1 MPSAFTMVL
10 NGIDRIRDFDSL
22 FKGKRLGIITSRS
35 GLSTNFIPSW
45 NILAERYTVRAVFAP
60 EHGLYGCEDAGAMWE
75 SEHKSV
81 AGIPLYSL
89 YRQDGQDFKPDMLTD
104 IDTLVYDIQ
113 DVGARFYTY
122 ISTLILAMRAASA
135 HGKTVIVLDRP
146 NPLGGI
152 KTEGNI
158 VKKNFESFI
167 GMYPLCI
174 RYGLTAGELARLV
187 HTEEQLCCP
196 LHIVPM
202 GHWHRDMLF
211 PETGRVWIPPSP
223 NLPHFDNTLAYP
235 GTALFEGTDV
245 SEGRG
250 TANPFTL
257 IGAPYIDAEKLA
269 AAMNAARLPGVH
281 FLPAGFTPSASK
293 YAGEACRGV
302 QLLITAPHTFEP
314 VKTGITLLFAIK
326 TAYSDDF
333 RFLPPAAGSVSA
345 SIEWLG
351 GDSLLRTADSA
362 AEVCSI
368 FEKEA
373 EVFYRRIRPFFIY
386 S

>member
-1 MPSAFTMVL
+1 MIL
-10 NGIDRIRDFDSL
+10 NGIDRICDFDSL
-22 FKGKRLGIITSRS
+22 FKGKKLGVITSLS
-35 GLSTNFIPSW
+35 GLSKDFIPSW
-45 NILAERYTVRAVFAP
+45 KILAGRYTVRALFAP
-60 EHGLYGCEDAGAMWE
+60 EHGLYGCEDAGAVWE
-75 SEHKSV
+75 GENTSV

-89 YRQDGQDFKPDMLTD
+89 YRQDGQDFKPAMLAD

-113 DVGARFYTY
+113 DVGVRFYTY

-135 HGKTVIVLDRP
+135 QGKDFIILDRP

-158 VKKNFESFI
+158 VKKDFESFVGI
-167 GMYPLCI
+167 YPLCI
-174 RYGLTAGELARLV
+174 RYGLTAAELARMV
-187 HTEEQLCCP
+187 HTEEQLRCP
-196 LHIVPM
+196 LHIVSM
-202 GHWHRDMLF
+202 EHWRRDMLF
-211 PETGRVWIPPSP
+211 TETGRVWIPPSP

-257 IGAPYIDAEKLA
+257 IGAPYIEGEKLA
-269 AAMNAARLPGVH
+269 DTMNAAGLRGVH
-281 FLPAGFTPSASK
+281 FLPARFTPSASK
-293 YAGEACRGV
+293 YAGVPCFGV
-302 QLLITAPHTFEP
+302 QLFITDYHTFEP
-314 VKTGITLLFAIK
+314 VKTGVTLLFAVK
-326 TAYSDDF
+326 TAYPDDF
-333 RFLPPAAGSVSA
+333 RFLPPAEGNISA
-345 SIEWLG
+345 SIDRLG
-351 GDSLLRTADSA
+351 GDSLLRTASSL

-373 EVFYRRIRPFFIY
+373 EAFYRHIRPFFIY

>member
-1 MPSAFTMVL
+1 MVL

-22 FKGKRLGIITSRS
+22 FKEKKLGVITSQS
-35 GLSTNFIPSW
+35 GLSKDFTPSW
-45 NILAERYTVRAVFAP
+45 KILAERYTVSALFAP
-60 EHGLYGCEDAGAMWE
+60 EHGLYGCEDAGTVWE
-75 SEHKSV
+75 GENKSV
-81 AGIPLYSL
+81 SGIPLYSL
-89 YRQDGQDFKPDMLTD
+89 YRQDGQDFKPNMLTD

-113 DVGARFYTY
+113 DVGVRFYTY

-135 HGKTVIVLDRP
+135 HGKDFIILDRP

-158 VKKNFESFI
+158 VKKDFESFV

-174 RYGLTAGELARLV
+174 RYGLTAAELARMV
-187 HTEEQLCCP
+187 HSEEQLRCP

-202 GHWHRDMLF
+202 EHWHRDMLF
-211 PETGRVWIPPSP
+211 TETGRVWIPPSP

-235 GTALFEGTDV
+235 GTALFESTDV

-257 IGAPYIDAEKLA
+257 IGAPYIDAEQLA
-269 AAMNAARLPGVH
+269 DTMNAAGLRGVH
-281 FLPAGFTPSASK
+281 FLPARFTPSASK
-293 YAGEACRGV
+293 YVGVLCFGV
-302 QLLITAPHTFEP
+302 QLFITDYHTFEP
-314 VKTGITLLFAIK
+314 VKTGVTLLFAVK
-326 TAYSDDF
+326 TAYPDDF
-333 RFLPPAAGSVSA
+333 RFLPPAERNILA
-345 SIEWLG
+345 SIDRLG
-351 GDSLLRTADSA
+351 GDSLLRTASSA

-373 EVFYRRIRPFFIY
+373 ESFYRHIRPFFIY

>member
-1 MPSAFTMVL
+1 MVL

-22 FKGKRLGIITSRS
+22 FKEKKLGVITSQS
-35 GLSTNFIPSW
+35 GLSKDFTPSW
-45 NILAERYTVRAVFAP
+45 KILAERYTVSALFAP
-60 EHGLYGCEDAGAMWE
+60 EHGLYGCEDAGTVWE
-75 SEHKSV
+75 GENKSV
-81 AGIPLYSL
+81 SGIPLYSL
-89 YRQDGQDFKPDMLTD
+89 YRQDGQDFKPNMLTD

-113 DVGARFYTY
+113 DVGVRFYTY

-135 HGKTVIVLDRP
+135 HGKDFIILDRP

-158 VKKNFESFI
+158 VKKDFESFV

-174 RYGLTAGELARLV
+174 RYGLTAAELARMV
-187 HTEEQLCCP
+187 HSEEQLRCP

-202 GHWHRDMLF
+202 EHWRRDMLF
-211 PETGRVWIPPSP
+211 TETGRVWIPPSL

-257 IGAPYIDAEKLA
+257 IGAPYIDAEQLA
-269 AAMNAARLPGVH
+269 DTMNAAGLRGVH
-281 FLPAGFTPSASK
+281 FLPARFTPSASK
-293 YAGEACRGV
+293 YVGVLCFGV
-302 QLLITAPHTFEP
+302 QLFITDYHTFEP
-314 VKTGITLLFAIK
+314 VKTGVTLLFAVK
-326 TAYSDDF
+326 TAYPDDF
-333 RFLPPAAGSVSA
+333 RFLPPAERNILA
-345 SIEWLG
+345 SIDRLG
-351 GDSLLRTADSA
+351 GDSLLRTASSA

-368 FEKEA
+368 FEKGA
-373 EVFYRRIRPFFIY
+373 ESFYRHIRPFFIY

>member
-1 MPSAFTMVL
+1 MVL
-10 NGIDRIRDFDSL
+10 NGIDRICDFDSL
-22 FKGKRLGIITSRS
+22 FKGKKLGVITSLS
-35 GLSTNFIPSW
+35 GLSKDFTPSW
-45 NILAERYTVRAVFAP
+45 KILAERYTVRALFAP
-60 EHGLYGCEDAGAMWE
+60 EHGLYGCEDAGTVWE
-75 SEHKSV
+75 GENKSV
-81 AGIPLYSL
+81 SGIPLYSL

-113 DVGARFYTY
+113 DAGVRFYTY

-135 HGKTVIVLDRP
+135 HGKAVIILDRP
-146 NPLGGI
+146 NPLGGV

-158 VKKNFESFI
+158 VKKDFESFV

-174 RYGLTAGELARLV
+174 RYGLTAAELARMV
-187 HTEEQLCCP
+187 HTEEQLRCP

-202 GHWHRDMLF
+202 EHWRRNMLF
-211 PETGRVWIPPSP
+211 TETGRVWIPPSP

-235 GTALFEGTDV
+235 GTALFEGTNV

-250 TANPFTL
+250 TAYPFTL
-257 IGAPYIDAEKLA
+257 IGAPYIDAEALA
-269 AAMNAARLPGVH
+269 GTLNAVGLRGVH
-281 FLPAGFTPSASK
+281 FLPARFTPSASK
-293 YAGEACRGV
+293 YVGVPCRGV
-302 QLLITAPHTFEP
+302 QLLITDYRAFEP
-314 VKTGITLLFAIK
+314 VKTGVTLLFAVK
-326 TAYSDDF
+326 TTYPDDF
-333 RFLPPAAGSVSA
+333 RFLPAADGSISA
-345 SIEWLG
+345 PIDRLG
-351 GDSLLRTADSA
+351 GDSLLRTAASA

>member
-1 MPSAFTMVL
+1 MIL
-10 NGIDRIRDFDSL
+10 NGIDRICDFDSL
-22 FKGKRLGIITSRS
+22 FKGKKLGVITSLS
-35 GLSTNFIPSW
+35 GLSKDFIPSW
-45 NILAERYTVRAVFAP
+45 KILAGRYTVRALFAP
-60 EHGLYGCEDAGAMWE
+60 EHGLYGCEDAGAVWE
-75 SEHKSV
+75 GENTSV

-89 YRQDGQDFKPDMLTD
+89 YRQDGQDFKPAMLAD

-113 DVGARFYTY
+113 DVGVRFYTY

-135 HGKTVIVLDRP
+135 QGKDFIILDRP

-158 VKKNFESFI
+158 VKKDFESFV

-174 RYGLTAGELARLV
+174 RYGLTAAELARMV
-187 HTEEQLCCP
+187 HTEEQLRCP
-196 LHIVPM
+196 LHIVSM
-202 GHWHRDMLF
+202 EHWRRDMLF
-211 PETGRVWIPPSP
+211 TETGRVWIPPSP

-257 IGAPYIDAEKLA
+257 IGAPYIEGEKLA
-269 AAMNAARLPGVH
+269 DTMNAAGLRGVH
-281 FLPAGFTPSASK
+281 FLPARFTPSASK
-293 YAGEACRGV
+293 YAGVPCFGV
-302 QLLITAPHTFEP
+302 QLFITDYHTFEP
-314 VKTGITLLFAIK
+314 VKTGVTLLFAVK
-326 TAYSDDF
+326 TAYPDDF
-333 RFLPPAAGSVSA
+333 RFLPPAEGNISA
-345 SIEWLG
+345 SIDRLG
-351 GDSLLRTADSA
+351 GDSLLRTASSSV
-362 AEVCSI
+362 EVCSI

-373 EVFYRRIRPFFIY
+373 EVFYRHIRPFFIY

>member
-1 MPSAFTMVL
+1 MVL

-22 FKGKRLGIITSRS
+22 FKEKKLGVITSQS
-35 GLSTNFIPSW
+35 GLSKDFTPSW
-45 NILAERYTVRAVFAP
+45 KILAERYTVSALFAP
-60 EHGLYGCEDAGAMWE
+60 EHGLYGCEDAGTVWE
-75 SEHKSV
+75 GENKSV
-81 AGIPLYSL
+81 SGIPLYSL

-113 DVGARFYTY
+113 DVGVRFYTY

-135 HGKTVIVLDRP
+135 HGKDFIILDRP

-158 VKKNFESFI
+158 VKKDFESFV

-174 RYGLTAGELARLV
+174 RYGLTVAELARMV
-187 HTEEQLCCP
+187 HTEEQLRCP

-202 GHWHRDMLF
+202 EHWCRDMLF
-211 PETGRVWIPPSP
+211 TETGRVWIPPSP

-257 IGAPYIDAEKLA
+257 IGAPYIDAEQLA
-269 AAMNAARLPGVH
+269 DTMNAAGLRGVH
-281 FLPAGFTPSASK
+281 FLPARFTPSASK
-293 YAGEACRGV
+293 YVGVLCFGV
-302 QLLITAPHTFEP
+302 QLFITDYHTFEP
-314 VKTGITLLFAIK
+314 VKTGVTLLFAVK
-326 TAYSDDF
+326 TAYLDDF
-333 RFLPPAAGSVSA
+333 RFLPPAEGNILA
-345 SIEWLG
+345 SIDRLG
-351 GDSLLRTADSA
+351 GDSLLRTASSA

-373 EVFYRRIRPFFIY
+373 ESFYRHIRPFFIY

>member
-1 MPSAFTMVL
+1 MVL

-22 FKGKRLGIITSRS
+22 FKEKKLGVITSQS
-35 GLSTNFIPSW
+35 GLSKDFTPSW
-45 NILAERYTVRAVFAP
+45 KILAERYTVSALFAP
-60 EHGLYGCEDAGAMWE
+60 EHGLYGCEDAGTVWE
-75 SEHKSV
+75 GENKSV
-81 AGIPLYSL
+81 SGIPLYSL
-89 YRQDGQDFKPDMLTD
+89 YRQDGQDFKPNMLTD

-113 DVGARFYTY
+113 DVGVRFYTY

-135 HGKTVIVLDRP
+135 HGKDFIILDRP

-158 VKKNFESFI
+158 VKKDFESFV

-174 RYGLTAGELARLV
+174 RYGLTAAELARMV
-187 HTEEQLCCP
+187 HSEEQLRCP

-202 GHWHRDMLF
+202 EDWRRDMLF
-211 PETGRVWIPPSP
+211 TETDRVWIPPSP

-257 IGAPYIDAEKLA
+257 IGAPYIEAEKLA
-269 AAMNAARLPGVH
+269 DTMNAAELRGVH
-281 FLPAGFTPSASK
+281 FLPVRFTPSASK
-293 YAGEACRGV
+293 YAGVPCRGV
-302 QLLITAPHTFEP
+302 QLFITDYHTFEP
-314 VKTGITLLFAIK
+314 VKTGVTLLFAVK
-326 TAYSDDF
+326 TAYPDDF
-333 RFLPPAAGSVSA
+333 RFLPPAERNISA
-345 SIEWLG
+345 SIDRLG
-351 GDSLLRTADSA
+351 GDSLLRTASSA

-373 EVFYRRIRPFFIY
+373 EAFYRHIRPFFIY

>member
-1 MPSAFTMVL
+1 MVL

-22 FKGKRLGIITSRS
+22 FKGKKLGVITSQS
-35 GLSTNFIPSW
+35 GLSKDFTPSW
-45 NILAERYTVRAVFAP
+45 KILAERYTVSALFAP
-60 EHGLYGCEDAGAMWE
+60 EHGLYGCEDAGTVWE
-75 SEHKSV
+75 GENKSV
-81 AGIPLYSL
+81 SGIPLYSL
-89 YRQDGQDFKPDMLTD
+89 YRQDGQDFKPNMLTD

-113 DVGARFYTY
+113 DVGVRFYTY

-135 HGKTVIVLDRP
+135 HGKDFIILDRP

-158 VKKNFESFI
+158 VKKDFESFV

-174 RYGLTAGELARLV
+174 RYGLTVAELARMV
-187 HTEEQLCCP
+187 HTEEQLRCP

-202 GHWHRDMLF
+202 EHWHRDMLF
-211 PETGRVWIPPSP
+211 TETGRVWIPPSP

-257 IGAPYIDAEKLA
+257 IGAPYIDAEQLA
-269 AAMNAARLPGVH
+269 DTMNAAGLRGVH
-281 FLPAGFTPSASK
+281 FLPARFTPSASK
-293 YAGEACRGV
+293 YVGVLCFGV
-302 QLLITAPHTFEP
+302 QLFITDYHTFEP
-314 VKTGITLLFAIK
+314 VKTGVTLLFAVK
-326 TAYSDDF
+326 TAYPDDF
-333 RFLPPAAGSVSA
+333 RFLPPAEGNILA
-345 SIEWLG
+345 SIDRLG
-351 GDSLLRTADSA
+351 GDSLLRTASSA

-373 EVFYRRIRPFFIY
+373 EAFYRHIRPFFIY

>member
-1 MPSAFTMVL
+1 MVL
-10 NGIDRIRDFDSL
+10 NGIDRLRDFDSL
-22 FKGKRLGIITSRS
+22 FKGKKLGVITSQS
-35 GLSTNFIPSW
+35 GLSKDFTPSW
-45 NILAERYTVRAVFAP
+45 KILAERYTVSALFAP
-60 EHGLYGCEDAGAMWE
+60 EHGLYGCEDAGTVWE
-75 SEHKSV
+75 GENTSV
-81 AGIPLYSL
+81 SGIPLYSL

-113 DVGARFYTY
+113 DVGVRFYTY

-135 HGKTVIVLDRP
+135 HGKAVILLDRP

-158 VKKNFESFI
+158 VKKDFESFV

-174 RYGLTAGELARLV
+174 RYGLTAAELARMV
-187 HTEEQLCCP
+187 HTEEQLRCP

-202 GHWHRDMLF
+202 AQWRRDMLF
-211 PETGRVWIPPSP
+211 TETGRVWIPPSP

-257 IGAPYIDAEKLA
+257 IGAPYIEAEKLA
-269 AAMNAARLPGVH
+269 DTMNAAGLRGVH
-281 FLPAGFTPSASK
+281 FLPARFTPSASK
-293 YAGEACRGV
+293 YEGV
-302 QLLITAPHTFEP
+302 PCFGIQLFITDYHTFEP
-314 VKTGITLLFAIK
+314 VKTGVTLLFAVK
-326 TAYSDDF
+326 TAYPDDF
-333 RFLPPAAGSVSA
+333 RFLPPAEGNISA
-345 SIEWLG
+345 SIDRLG
-351 GDSLLRTADSA
+351 GDSLLRTASSA

-373 EVFYRRIRPFFIY
+373 EAFYRHIRPFFIY

>member
-1 MPSAFTMVL
+1 MVL

-22 FKGKRLGIITSRS
+22 FKEKKLGVITSQS
-35 GLSTNFIPSW
+35 GLSKDFTPSW
-45 NILAERYTVRAVFAP
+45 KILAERYTVSALFAP
-60 EHGLYGCEDAGAMWE
+60 EHGLYGCEDAGTVWE
-75 SEHKSV
+75 GENKSV
-81 AGIPLYSL
+81 SGIPLYSL
-89 YRQDGQDFKPDMLTD
+89 YRQDGQDFKPNMLTD

-113 DVGARFYTY
+113 DVGVRFYTY

-135 HGKTVIVLDRP
+135 HGKDFIILDRP

-158 VKKNFESFI
+158 VKKSFESFI

-174 RYGLTAGELARLV
+174 RYGLTAAELARMV

-202 GHWHRDMLF
+202 EHWHRDMLF
-211 PETGRVWIPPSP
+211 TETGRVWIPPSP

-235 GTALFEGTDV
+235 GTALFESTDV

-257 IGAPYIDAEKLA
+257 IGAPYIDAEQLA
-269 AAMNAARLPGVH
+269 DTMNAAGLRGVH
-281 FLPAGFTPSASK
+281 FLPARFTPSASK
-293 YAGEACRGV
+293 YVGVLCFGV
-302 QLLITAPHTFEP
+302 QLFITDYHTFEP
-314 VKTGITLLFAIK
+314 VKTGVTLLFAVK
-326 TAYSDDF
+326 TAYPDDF
-333 RFLPPAAGSVSA
+333 RFLPPAERNILA
-345 SIEWLG
+345 SIDRLG
-351 GDSLLRTADSA
+351 GDSLLRTASSA

-373 EVFYRRIRPFFIY
+373 ESFYRHIRPFFIY

>member
-1 MPSAFTMVL
+1 MVL

-22 FKGKRLGIITSRS
+22 FKEKKLGVITSQS
-35 GLSTNFIPSW
+35 GLSKDFTPSW
-45 NILAERYTVRAVFAP
+45 KILAERYTVSALFAP
-60 EHGLYGCEDAGAMWE
+60 EHGLYGCEDAGTVWE
-75 SEHKSV
+75 GENKSV
-81 AGIPLYSL
+81 SGIPLYSL

-113 DVGARFYTY
+113 DVGVRFYTY

-135 HGKTVIVLDRP
+135 HGKDFIILDRP

-158 VKKNFESFI
+158 VKKDFESFV

-174 RYGLTAGELARLV
+174 RYGLTAAELARMV
-187 HTEEQLCCP
+187 HSEEQLRCP

-202 GHWHRDMLF
+202 EHWHRDMLF
-211 PETGRVWIPPSP
+211 TETGRVWIPPSP

-235 GTALFEGTDV
+235 GTALFESTDV

-257 IGAPYIDAEKLA
+257 IGAPYIDAEQLA
-269 AAMNAARLPGVH
+269 DTMNAAGLRGVH
-281 FLPAGFTPSASK
+281 FLPARFTPSASK
-293 YAGEACRGV
+293 YVGVLCFGV
-302 QLLITAPHTFEP
+302 QLFITDYHTFEP
-314 VKTGITLLFAIK
+314 VKTGVTLLFAVK
-326 TAYSDDF
+326 TAYPDDF
-333 RFLPPAAGSVSA
+333 RFLPPAEGNISA
-345 SIEWLG
+345 SIDRLG
-351 GDSLLRTADSA
+351 GDSLLRTASSA

-373 EVFYRRIRPFFIY
+373 EAFYRHIRPFFIY

>member
-1 MPSAFTMVL
+1 MVL

-22 FKGKRLGIITSRS
+22 FKGKKLGVITSQS
-35 GLSTNFIPSW
+35 GLSKDFTPSW
-45 NILAERYTVRAVFAP
+45 KILAERYTVSALFAP
-60 EHGLYGCEDAGAMWE
+60 EHGLYGCEDAGTVWE
-75 SEHKSV
+75 GENKSV
-81 AGIPLYSL
+81 SGIPLYSL

-113 DVGARFYTY
+113 DVGVRFYTY

-135 HGKTVIVLDRP
+135 HGKAVILLDRP

-158 VKKNFESFI
+158 VKKDFESFV

-174 RYGLTAGELARLV
+174 RYGLTAAELARMV
-187 HTEEQLCCP
+187 HTEEQLRCP

-202 GHWHRDMLF
+202 AQWRRDMLF
-211 PETGRVWIPPSP
+211 TETGRVWIPPSP

-257 IGAPYIDAEKLA
+257 IGAPYIDAEQLA
-269 AAMNAARLPGVH
+269 DTLNAAGLRGVH
-281 FLPAGFTPSASK
+281 FLPARFTPSASK
-293 YAGEACRGV
+293 YVGVPCFGV
-302 QLLITAPHTFEP
+302 QLFITDYHTFEP
-314 VKTGITLLFAIK
+314 VKTGVTLLFAVK
-326 TAYSDDF
+326 TAYPDDF
-333 RFLPPAAGSVSA
+333 RFLPPAEGNISA
-345 SIEWLG
+345 SIDRLG
-351 GDSLLRTADSA
+351 GDSLLRTASSA

-373 EVFYRRIRPFFIY
+373 EAFYRHIRPFFIY

>member
-1 MPSAFTMVL
+1 MVL
-10 NGIDRIRDFDSL
+10 NGIDRICDFDSL
-22 FKGKRLGIITSRS
+22 FKEKKLGIITSLS
-35 GLSTNFIPSW
+35 GLSKDFIPSW
-45 NILAERYTVRAVFAP
+45 KILAERYTVRALFAP
-60 EHGLYGCEDAGAMWE
+60 EHGLYGCEDAGTVWGGE
-75 SEHKSV
+75 NKSV
-81 AGIPLYSL
+81 SGIPLYSL

-113 DVGARFYTY
+113 DAGVRFYTY

-135 HGKTVIVLDRP
+135 HGKAVIILDRP
-146 NPLGGI
+146 NPLGGV

-158 VKKNFESFI
+158 VKKDFESFV

-174 RYGLTAGELARLV
+174 RYGLTAAELARMV
-187 HTEEQLCCP
+187 HTEEQLRCP

-202 GHWHRDMLF
+202 EHWRRNMLF
-211 PETGRVWIPPSP
+211 TETGRVWIPPSP

-257 IGAPYIDAEKLA
+257 IGAPYIEAENLA
-269 AAMNAARLPGVH
+269 DTMNAAGLRGVH
-281 FLPAGFTPSASK
+281 FLPARFTPSASK
-293 YAGEACRGV
+293 YVGVPCRGV
-302 QLLITAPHTFEP
+302 QLLITDHKAFEP
-314 VKTGITLLFAIK
+314 VKTGVTLLFAVK
-326 TAYSDDF
+326 TAYPDDF
-333 RFLPPAAGSVSA
+333 RFLPAPEETATNGSISA
-345 SIEWLG
+345 PIDRLG
-351 GDSLLRTADSA
+351 GDSLLRTAASA

>member
-1 MPSAFTMVL
+1 MVL

-22 FKGKRLGIITSRS
+22 FKEKKLGVITSQS
-35 GLSTNFIPSW
+35 GLSKAFTPSW
-45 NILAERYTVRAVFAP
+45 KILAERYTVSALFAP
-60 EHGLYGCEDAGAMWE
+60 EHGLYGCEDAGTVWE
-75 SEHKSV
+75 GENKSV
-81 AGIPLYSL
+81 SGIPLYSL
-89 YRQDGQDFKPDMLTD
+89 YRQDGQDFKPNMLTD

-113 DVGARFYTY
+113 DVGVRFYTY

-135 HGKTVIVLDRP
+135 HGKDFIILDRP

-158 VKKNFESFI
+158 VKKDFESFV

-174 RYGLTAGELARLV
+174 RYGLTVAELARMV
-187 HTEEQLCCP
+187 HTEEQLRCP

-202 GHWHRDMLF
+202 EHWHRDMLF
-211 PETGRVWIPPSP
+211 TETGRVWIPPSP

-257 IGAPYIDAEKLA
+257 IGAPYIDAEQLA
-269 AAMNAARLPGVH
+269 DTMNAAGLRGVH
-281 FLPAGFTPSASK
+281 FLPARFTPSASK
-293 YAGEACRGV
+293 YVGVLCFGV
-302 QLLITAPHTFEP
+302 QLFITDYHTFEP
-314 VKTGITLLFAIK
+314 VKTGVTLLFAVK
-326 TAYSDDF
+326 TAYPDDF
-333 RFLPPAAGSVSA
+333 RFLPPAEGNILA
-345 SIEWLG
+345 SIDRLG
-351 GDSLLRTADSA
+351 GDSLLRTASSA

>member
-1 MPSAFTMVL
+1 MVL

-22 FKGKRLGIITSRS
+22 FKGKKLGVITSQS
-35 GLSTNFIPSW
+35 GLSKDFTPSW
-45 NILAERYTVRAVFAP
+45 KILAERYTVSALFAP
-60 EHGLYGCEDAGAMWE
+60 EHGLYGCEDAGTVWE
-75 SEHKSV
+75 GENRSV
-81 AGIPLYSL
+81 SGIPLYSL

-113 DVGARFYTY
+113 DVGVRFYTY

-135 HGKTVIVLDRP
+135 HGKAVILLDRP

-158 VKKNFESFI
+158 VKKDFESFV

-174 RYGLTAGELARLV
+174 RYGLTAAELARMV
-187 HTEEQLCCP
+187 HTEEQLRCP

-202 GHWHRDMLF
+202 AQWRRDMLF
-211 PETGRVWIPPSP
+211 TETGRVWIPPSP

-257 IGAPYIDAEKLA
+257 IGAPYIEGEKLA
-269 AAMNAARLPGVH
+269 DTLNAAGLRGVH
-281 FLPAGFTPSASK
+281 FLPARFTPSASK
-293 YAGEACRGV
+293 YEGV
-302 QLLITAPHTFEP
+302 PCFGIQLFITDYHTFEP
-314 VKTGITLLFAIK
+314 VKTGVTLLFAVK
-326 TAYSDDF
+326 TAYPDDF
-333 RFLPPAAGSVSA
+333 RFLPPAEGNISA
-345 SIEWLG
+345 SIDRLG
-351 GDSLLRTADSA
+351 GDSLLRTASSA

-373 EVFYRRIRPFFIY
+373 EAFYRHIRPFFIY

>member
-1 MPSAFTMVL
+1 MVL

-22 FKGKRLGIITSRS
+22 FKGKKLGVITSQS
-35 GLSTNFIPSW
+35 GLSKDFTPSW
-45 NILAERYTVRAVFAP
+45 KILAERYTVSALFAP
-60 EHGLYGCEDAGAMWE
+60 EHGLYGCEDAGTVWE
-75 SEHKSV
+75 GENKSV
-81 AGIPLYSL
+81 SGIPLYSL
-89 YRQDGQDFKPDMLTD
+89 YRQDGQDFKPNMLTD

-113 DVGARFYTY
+113 DVGVRFYTY

-135 HGKTVIVLDRP
+135 HGKDFIILDRP

-158 VKKNFESFI
+158 VKKDFESFV

-174 RYGLTAGELARLV
+174 RYGLTVAELARMV
-187 HTEEQLCCP
+187 HTEEQLRCP

-202 GHWHRDMLF
+202 EHWHRDMLF
-211 PETGRVWIPPSP
+211 TETGRVWIPPSP

-257 IGAPYIDAEKLA
+257 IGAPYIDAEQLA
-269 AAMNAARLPGVH
+269 DTMNAAGLRGVH
-281 FLPAGFTPSASK
+281 FLPARFTPSASK
-293 YAGEACRGV
+293 YVGVLCFGV
-302 QLLITAPHTFEP
+302 QLFITDYHTFEP
-314 VKTGITLLFAIK
+314 VKTGVTLLFAVK
-326 TAYSDDF
+326 TAYPDDF
-333 RFLPPAAGSVSA
+333 RFLPPAEGNILA
-345 SIEWLG
+345 SIDRLG
-351 GDSLLRTADSA
+351 GDSLLRTASSA

-373 EVFYRRIRPFFIY
+373 EFFYRHIRPFFIY

>member
-1 MPSAFTMVL
+1 MVL
-10 NGIDRIRDFDSL
+10 NGIDRICDFASL
-22 FKGKRLGIITSRS
+22 FKEKKLGVITSLS
-35 GLSTNFIPSW
+35 GLSKDFTPSW
-45 NILAERYTVRAVFAP
+45 KILAERYTVRALFAP
-60 EHGLYGCEDAGAMWE
+60 EHGLYGCEDAGTVWE
-75 SEHKSV
+75 GENKSV
-81 AGIPLYSL
+81 SGIPLYSL

-113 DVGARFYTY
+113 DAGVRFYTY

-135 HGKTVIVLDRP
+135 HGKAVIILDRP

-158 VKKNFESFI
+158 VKKDFESFV

-174 RYGLTAGELARLV
+174 RYGLTAAELARMV
-187 HTEEQLCCP
+187 HTEEQLRCP

-202 GHWHRDMLF
+202 EHWRRNMLF
-211 PETGRVWIPPSP
+211 TETGRVWIPPSP

-257 IGAPYIDAEKLA
+257 IGAPYIEAENLA
-269 AAMNAARLPGVH
+269 DTMNAAGLRGVH
-281 FLPAGFTPSASK
+281 FLPARFTPSASK
-293 YAGEACRGV
+293 YVGVPCRGV
-302 QLLITAPHTFEP
+302 QLLITDHKAFEP
-314 VKTGITLLFAIK
+314 VKTGVTLLFAVK
-326 TAYSDDF
+326 TAYPDDF
-333 RFLPPAAGSVSA
+333 RFLPAPEETATNGSISA
-345 SIEWLG
+345 PIDRLS
-351 GDSLLRTADSA
+351 GDSLLRTAASA

>member
-1 MPSAFTMVL
+1 MVL
-10 NGIDRIRDFDSL
+10 NGIDRICDFDSL
-22 FKGKRLGIITSRS
+22 FKGKKLGVITSLS
-35 GLSTNFIPSW
+35 GLSKDFIPSW
-45 NILAERYTVRAVFAP
+45 KILAGRYTVRALFAP
-60 EHGLYGCEDAGAMWE
+60 EHGLYGCEDAGAVWE
-75 SEHKSV
+75 GENTSV
-81 AGIPLYSL
+81 SGIPLYSL
-89 YRQDGQDFKPDMLTD
+89 YRQDGQDFKPAMLAD

-113 DVGARFYTY
+113 DAGVRFYTY

-135 HGKTVIVLDRP
+135 QGKDFIILDRP

-158 VKKNFESFI
+158 VKKDFESFV

-174 RYGLTAGELARLV
+174 RYSLTAAELARMV
-187 HTEEQLCCP
+187 HTEEQLRCP

-202 GHWHRDMLF
+202 AQWRRDMLF
-211 PETGRVWIPPSP
+211 TETGRVWIPPSP

-257 IGAPYIDAEKLA
+257 IGAPYIEGEKLA
-269 AAMNAARLPGVH
+269 DTMNAAGLRGVH
-281 FLPAGFTPSASK
+281 FLPARFTPSASK
-293 YAGEACRGV
+293 YEGVPCFGV
-302 QLLITAPHTFEP
+302 QLFITDHKAFEP
-314 VKTGITLLFAIK
+314 VKTGITLLFAVK
-326 TAYSDDF
+326 TAYPDDF
-333 RFLPPAAGSVSA
+333 RFLPAPEGKLSA
-345 SIEWLG
+345 SIDRLG
-351 GDSLLRTADSA
+351 GDSLLRTASSA

>member
-1 MPSAFTMVL
+1 MVL

-22 FKGKRLGIITSRS
+22 FKEKKLGVITSQS
-35 GLSTNFIPSW
+35 GLSKDFTPSW
-45 NILAERYTVRAVFAP
+45 KILAERYTVSALFAP
-60 EHGLYGCEDAGAMWE
+60 EHGLYGCEDAGTVWE
-75 SEHKSV
+75 GENKSV
-81 AGIPLYSL
+81 SGIPLYSL
-89 YRQDGQDFKPDMLTD
+89 YRQDGQDFKPNMLTD

-113 DVGARFYTY
+113 DVGVRFYTY

-135 HGKTVIVLDRP
+135 HGKDFIILDRP

-158 VKKNFESFI
+158 VKKDFESFV

-174 RYGLTAGELARLV
+174 RYGLTAAELARMV
-187 HTEEQLCCP
+187 HSEEQLRCP

-202 GHWHRDMLF
+202 EHWHRDMLF
-211 PETGRVWIPPSP
+211 TETGRVWIPPSP

-235 GTALFEGTDV
+235 GTALFESTDV

-257 IGAPYIDAEKLA
+257 IGAPYIDAEQLA
-269 AAMNAARLPGVH
+269 DTMNAAGLRGVH
-281 FLPAGFTPSASK
+281 FLPARFTPSASK
-293 YAGEACRGV
+293 YVGVLCFGV
-302 QLLITAPHTFEP
+302 QLFITDYHTFEP
-314 VKTGITLLFAIK
+314 VKTGVTLLFAVK
-326 TAYSDDF
+326 TAYPDDF
-333 RFLPPAAGSVSA
+333 RFLPPAEGNISA
-345 SIEWLG
+345 SIDRLG
-351 GDSLLRTADSA
+351 GDSLLRTASSA

-373 EVFYRRIRPFFIY
+373 ESFYRHIRPFFIY

>member
-1 MPSAFTMVL
+1 MVL

-22 FKGKRLGIITSRS
+22 FKEKKLGVITSQS
-35 GLSTNFIPSW
+35 GLSKDFTPSW
-45 NILAERYTVRAVFAP
+45 KILAERYTVSALFAP
-60 EHGLYGCEDAGAMWE
+60 EHGLYGCEDAGTVWE
-75 SEHKSV
+75 GENKSV
-81 AGIPLYSL
+81 SGIPLYSL
-89 YRQDGQDFKPDMLTD
+89 YRQDGQDFKPNMLTD

-113 DVGARFYTY
+113 DVGVRFYTY

-135 HGKTVIVLDRP
+135 HGKDFIILDRP

-158 VKKNFESFI
+158 VKKDFESFV

-174 RYGLTAGELARLV
+174 RYGLTVAELARMV
-187 HTEEQLCCP
+187 HSEEQLRCP

-202 GHWHRDMLF
+202 EHWHRDMLF
-211 PETGRVWIPPSP
+211 TETGRVWIPPSP

-235 GTALFEGTDV
+235 GTALFESTDV

-257 IGAPYIDAEKLA
+257 IGAPYIDAEQLA
-269 AAMNAARLPGVH
+269 DTMNAAGLRGVH
-281 FLPAGFTPSASK
+281 FLPARFTPSASK
-293 YAGEACRGV
+293 YVGVLCFGV
-302 QLLITAPHTFEP
+302 QLFITDYHTFEP
-314 VKTGITLLFAIK
+314 VKTGVTLLFAVK
-326 TAYSDDF
+326 TAYPDDF
-333 RFLPPAAGSVSA
+333 RFLPPAEGNISA
-345 SIEWLG
+345 SIDRLG
-351 GDSLLRTADSA
+351 GDSLLRTASSA

-373 EVFYRRIRPFFIY
+373 ESFYRHIRPFFIY